1 MSARFV
7 VCLFIYHNNNQIYIV
22 YVVVNDGLLL
32 QVRYGSST
40 AFLLTTIFAINF
52 TIFYEFHVNVQCLV
66 SIRWQWL

>member
-7 VCLFIYHNNNQIYIV
+7 VCFFVYHHNNQMYIV
-22 YVVVNDGLLL
+22 YVLVSDGHLL

-52 TIFYEFHVNVQCLV
+52 TIFYEFYVNVQCLV
-66 SIRWQWL
+66 SI

>member
-7 VCLFIYHNNNQIYIV
+7 VYHNNNQMYIV
-22 YVVVNDGLLL
+22 YLVVSDSHLL

-66 SIRWQWL
+66 SI

>member
-7 VCLFIYHNNNQIYIV
+7 VCLFIYHNNNQIYLV

-52 TIFYEFHVNVQCLV
+52 TIFYEFHISV
-66 SIRWQWL
+66 SSKNSVTVIIA